1 MGHTGRKRIFGAI
14 TEKQRNILLLSV
26 MALNIFLIGLVMFSM
41 SSQPKT
47 GFVKGAELFEGF
59 KGQQELNAKFTAS
72 GTEQQTMLD
81 TLTMEIANLTNQLT
95 ENPDDKELSLQR
107 QKKQLLYRELQ
118 QRFTEQNSTQNQQYT
133 EAVLKQI
140 NQYTL
145 EYGEKH
151 GYDYIYGAAGNGSM
165 MYAKDAN
172 DITKE
177 VLQYI
182 NKKYEGL

>member
-1 MGHTGRKRIFGAI
+1 MGQFGRKRILGTM
-14 TEKQRNILLLSV
+14 TEKQRNTLLLSV
-26 MALNIFLIGLVMFSM
+26 LVLNIVLIGLVIYSINA
-41 SSQPKT
+41 QPKT
-47 GFVKGAELFEGF
+47 AFVKGAELFEGF
-59 KGQQELNAKFTAS
+59 KGRQELDAKFTAS
-72 GTEQQTMLD
+72 GTEQQSMLD
-81 TLTMEIANLTNQLT
+81 TLTMEIADLTNQLT
-95 ENPDDKELSLQR
+95 EKPNDKELSLQR

-165 MYAKDAN
+165 MYAKEAN